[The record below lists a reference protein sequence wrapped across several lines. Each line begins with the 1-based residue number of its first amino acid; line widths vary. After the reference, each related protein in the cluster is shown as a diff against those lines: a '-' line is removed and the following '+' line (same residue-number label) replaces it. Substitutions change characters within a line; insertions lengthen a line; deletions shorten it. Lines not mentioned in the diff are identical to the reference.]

1 MALHSNSLALI
12 ALATLGGSG
21 VILTLVVVVV
31 AGKRSWSAA
40 FHAWPVLCGLYA
52 ASRDP
57 QEVVG
62 LKVVD
67 LVEECVET
75 VQKKKR
81 KTC

>member
-12 ALATLGGSG
+12 ALTTLGGSG
-21 VILTLVVVVV
+21 VILTLVVVV
-31 AGKRSWSAA
+31 ACKRSWSAA